1 MAEGVIISSEEFQAQ
16 FFCFCFC
23 FVVFFERIFSE
34 QHLRNVCDCR
44 YLRSRRQ
51 KYDRCVSVPENTYCE
66 SRILRMLISCLL
78 CLLLKFLPKPLC
90 KFIALLKIKQFHP
103 LQSAADNVNCIYL
116 THQLLKPILC
126 HWTLSTL
133 YVERLIYYK
142 TWFFDFSRGNVKTN
156 HLRKVGYQVLEF
168 TSSDCHYFKQGI

>member
-1 MAEGVIISSEEFQAQ
+1 MAEGVIMSSEEFQTQ
-16 FFCFCFC
+16 FFV
-23 FVVFFERIFSE
+23 FVFVLIFFENIFSE

-44 YLRSRRQ
+44 SYLRSRRQ
-51 KYDRCVSVPENTYCE
+51 KYDRSVSVPENTYCE

-78 CLLLKFLPKPLC
+78 CLPLKFLPKPFC
-90 KFIALLKIKQFHP
+90 KFIALLKRKQSSIAKCSRQCE
-103 LQSAADNVNCIYL
+103 LYL

-133 YVERLIYYK
+133 SAERLIYYK
-142 TWFFDFSRGNVKTN
+142 TWFSDFSRGNVKTN
-156 HLRKVGYQVLEF
+156 HLRKVGQQVLEF